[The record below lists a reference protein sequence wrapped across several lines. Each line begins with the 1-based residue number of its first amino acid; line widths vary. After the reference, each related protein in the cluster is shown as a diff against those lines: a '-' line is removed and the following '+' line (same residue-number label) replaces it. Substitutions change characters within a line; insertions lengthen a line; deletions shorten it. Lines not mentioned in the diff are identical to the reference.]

1 MDGAYSLWP
10 PGRWNSPGAA
20 SGESLSRYML
30 CWAGQFAAPHKLHVS
45 TSHRSCMLP
54 GSSFSES
61 PITCTMLRRDWIQPS
76 HGPDCTLSHW
86 QEINDRPMTQSIAT
100 PPFLIWVLP
109 SLKKVWNRRSDPA
122 RTLLS
127 YAKLWPLH
135 WSCLRRSRPAPM
147 QINLSR
153 CGLSPTYH
161 GCPLTEQ
168 DWPNRGPYFNHIRSP
183 CILVCPAARAPA
195 D

>member
-30 CWAGQFAAPHKLHVS
+30 CWAGQFAAPHELHVS
-45 TSHRSCMLP
+45 TSHRSCMLRR
-54 GSSFSES
+54 SSFSES
-61 PITCTMLRRDWIQPS
+61 PITCTMLRRDRIQPS

-109 SLKKVWNRRSDPA
+109 SLKKVWNRQSDPA

-127 YAKLWPLH
+127 FTRHWPL
-135 WSCLRRSRPAPM
+135 AP
-147 QINLSR
+147 ILPEEKSTCPNADKPLPVWAVAHVPR
-153 CGLSPTYH
+153 LPTYWAR
-161 GCPLTEQ
+161 LTKQ
-168 DWPNRGPYFNHIRSP
+168 GTLLQPH
-183 CILVCPAARAPA
+183 
-195 D
+195 